1 MENIW
6 TEVKTV
12 TGTLLPWGAV
22 VLVASLYVAQQE
34 RFVSTSVSAL
44 ENQLAEQAHI
54 LRGIE
59 QQLAQGVAIPPLLE
73 RGRTR
78 D

>member
-6 TEVKTV
+6 TEVKIV

-22 VLVASLYVAQQE
+22 VLVASLYVTQQE
-34 RFVSTSVSAL
+34 RFVSTRVSAL
-44 ENQLAEQAHI
+44 ENQLAEQTHI

-59 QQLAQGVAIPPLLE
+59 HQLAQGVAIPPLLE